1 VREQS
6 SLLLLGRTGLWLT
19 AWTAAIAA
27 CLSIRSWPGNWGHWL
42 CGPWGCGPPLQALV
56 ACHSAWL
63 VLLLLPAVVLSRY
76 QWPSPAALRKLGTFL
91 ICVAIA
97 VLGLIVARQRLDWWN
112 AAQGPQQEYFWQRC
126 GFIVATTVDMPVV
139 QMLIAGTYLLITSPR
154 ASRAPIEVSDFRAS
168 ESEEGPSTDT
178 H

>member
-1 VREQS
+1 MREQS
-6 SLLLLGRTGLWLT
+6 SFTLLARTGLWLT

-27 CLSIRSWPGNWGHWL
+27 CLSVRSWPGNWGHWI

-63 VLLLLPAVVLSRY
+63 VLLLPPAVVLSQH
-76 QWPSPAALRKLGTFL
+76 QWPSPAALRKLGTIL
-91 ICVAIA
+91 IGVAIA
-97 VLGLIVARQRLDWWN
+97 VLGVIAARQRMDWWST
-112 AAQGPQQEYFWQRC
+112 AQGWQQEYFWQRC

-139 QMLIAGTYLLITSPR
+139 QMLIAGMYLMIASPLASLTSFG
-154 ASRAPIEVSDFRAS
+154 ANDFRAS
-168 ESEEGPSTDT
+168 ESEEGSSTDT